1 VNARDVI
8 GAAWQG
14 VRANVLR
21 SALTTLGILIGV
33 AAVIVLVAVGN
44 GSAVQVKNA
53 ISALGTDTLTVQP
66 GFTSGG
72 VQSQR
77 YDLTVAAARA
87 LTDAE
92 LAPDVKSV
100 SPTATASAT
109 ATADSQSTSI
119 STVVGTYPSYF
130 EASNSPVDV
139 GAYFGD
145 ADVTSVRKVV
155 VLGRTPAVD
164 LFGSAEAAV
173 GQTVSLNGVGF
184 TVVGVLADKGGQG
197 FGDANDLAIAPLTAV
212 QESLAGYGPLSTI
225 LVQATGADTVDVADA
240 EVTAI
245 HNDRLGVTDT
255 ANEPFQVL
263 NQSQLLA
270 AQDESSKTFTVL
282 LGVVAG
288 ISLLVGGLGIT
299 NIMLVTVTERT
310 REIGIRKA
318 LGAPRRSVLAQ
329 FLLEA
334 TALSVAGGLLGTA
347 LGLALSAVQ
356 IIGVDPVVVPS
367 SVALAL
373 GVCLM
378 IGVFFGSYPAGRAAR
393 LRPVDALRRE

>member
-1 VNARDVI
+1 VNAGDIV

-21 SALTTLGILIGV
+21 SVLTTMGILIGV

-44 GSAVQVKNA
+44 GSAQQVKDA
-53 ISALGTDTLTVQP
+53 ISALGTDTLTVQA

-77 YDLTVAAARA
+77 YDLTVETAKA
-87 LTDAE
+87 LTDE
-92 LAPDVKSV
+92 EVAPDVKSV
-100 SPTATASAT
+100 SPTVTASAT
-109 ATADSQSTSI
+109 ATAHTESTSI
-119 STVVGTYPSYF
+119 STVIGTYPSYF

-139 GAYFGD
+139 GSYFD
-145 ADVTSVRKVV
+145 NADVTSIRKVV

-164 LFGSAEAAV
+164 LFGSAQAAI
-173 GQTVSLNGVGF
+173 GQTVSLNGVGY

-197 FGDANDLAIAPLTAV
+197 FGDANDIAIAPLTSV
-212 QESLAGYGPLSTI
+212 QESLAGYGPLTTI
-225 LVQATGADTVDVADA
+225 LVQATSADTVDIADA
-240 EVTAI
+240 EITAI
-245 HNDRLGVTDT
+245 LNDRLGVTDT
-255 ANEPFQVL
+255 SNEPFQVL

-270 AQDESSKTFTVL
+270 AQSESSKTFTVL

-288 ISLLVGGLGIT
+288 ISLVVGGLGIT

-318 LGAPRRSVLAQ
+318 LGAPRRTVLAQ
-329 FLLEA
+329 FMLEA
-334 TALSVAGGLLGTA
+334 TALSVAGGVIGA
-347 LGLALSAVQ
+347 AAGLCVSTVR
-356 IIGVDPVVVPS
+356 IIGVDPIVVPG

-373 GVCLM
+373 GVCLV
-378 IGVFFGSYPAGRAAR
+378 IGVFFGSYPASRAAR

>member
-1 VNARDVI
+1 VNTGDVV
-8 GAAWQG
+8 GAALQG

-21 SALTTLGILIGV
+21 SVLTTLGILIGV

-44 GSAVQVKNA
+44 GSAQQVRDA

-77 YDLTVAAARA
+77 YDLTVRAARE
-87 LTDAE
+87 LTNKA

-100 SPTATASAT
+100 SPTVSASAT
-109 ATADSQSTSI
+109 ATAAGQSTSI

-139 GAYFGD
+139 GAYFD
-145 ADVTSVRKVV
+145 NADVTSIHKVV
-155 VLGRTPAVD
+155 VLGRTPATD
-164 LFGSAEAAV
+164 LFGSARAAI
-173 GQTVSLNGVGF
+173 GQTVSLNGVGC

-197 FGDANDLAIAPLTAV
+197 FGDANDVAIAPLTSV
-212 QESLAGYGPLSTI
+212 QESLAGYGALSTI
-225 LVQATGADTVDVADA
+225 LVQATSANAVDRADAEITAILNDWLDVADSA
-240 EVTAI
+240 
-245 HNDRLGVTDT
+245 D
-255 ANEPFQVL
+255 EPFQVL

-270 AQDESSKTFTVL
+270 AQSESSNTFTVL

-318 LGAPRRSVLAQ
+318 LGAPRRSILAQ

-334 TALSVAGGLLGTA
+334 VALSVAGGVLGTA
-347 LGLALSAVQ
+347 LGLGLSTVQ
-356 IIGVDPVVVPS
+356 IIGVDPIVVPS

-373 GVCLM
+373 GVCLV
-378 IGVFFGSYPAGRAAR
+378 IGVFFGSYPAGRAAA